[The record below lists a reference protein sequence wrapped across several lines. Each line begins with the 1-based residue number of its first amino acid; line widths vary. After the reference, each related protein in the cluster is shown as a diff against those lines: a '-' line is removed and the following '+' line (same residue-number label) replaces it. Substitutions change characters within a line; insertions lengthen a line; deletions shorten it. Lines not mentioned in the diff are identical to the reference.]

1 MMQFI
6 NIEKDVSEFVSNLE
20 AVFGFGQ
27 MLGLLAGLTHLPLLE
42 NSLPL
47 GTWTLQNYQEFY
59 YYVMVEEMI
68 MVPLG
73 SIFLATVDCMYLG
86 FCAEIVIQFRIL
98 SHCLEELV
106 PNVKSLYL
114 LFSHTFQ
121 AQVRHTLAFAILSC
135 RLCFYCT
142 AANYVAIE
150 ALAVSD
156 AVYSSKWYSY
166 RFSRLKATLL
176 LMIQNSQNG
185 ITIKAGG
192 LVTINADTIV
202 KVLRVAWSACSIL
215 RGLRQN

>member
-27 MLGLLAGLTHLPLLE
+27 
-42 NSLPL
+42 
-47 GTWTLQNYQEFY
+47 
-59 YYVMVEEMI
+59 
-68 MVPLG
+68 
-73 SIFLATVDCMYLG
+73 
-86 FCAEIVIQFRIL
+86 
-98 SHCLEELV
+98 
-106 PNVKSLYL
+106 
-114 LFSHTFQ
+114 
-121 AQVRHTLAFAILSC
+121 
-135 RLCFYCT
+135 
-142 AANYVAIE
+142 